1 EPIHGIIV
9 NAYNDALIPLFL
21 YLAPLGLISALLLLF
36 IREDALATTIETHT
50 TTDVARSATGA
61 IEVITPE
68 MAAKDAECLKKM
80 QGESHT
86 VIDPELAD
94 SASDATAKTEPRAED
109 REDTGKPSRGT
120 KP

>member
-1 EPIHGIIV
+1 M

-21 YLAPLGLISALLLLF
+21 YLAPLGLISAILLLF

-61 IEVITPE
+61 IDIITPE

-80 QGESHT
+80 QGESRT
-86 VIDPELAD
+86 VFGPELAD
-94 SASDATAKTEPRAED
+94 STSDAPAKTELRTEGQKNTD
-109 REDTGKPSRGT
+109 DPSRGT